1 MELLR
6 NEKTGANTVELEI
19 KVSAEAFEAACQA
32 AYKKTGKNI
41 TVPGFRKGKAPR
53 KMIEKMYGESVFY
66 EDAIN
71 ESYPEAYSAAVKEA
85 GISPVAHPELEIV
98 SIDGKEGY
106 TFKAVVTVK
115 PEVTLGDYKEIKVEK
130 VIDEVTDEE
139 VMSDIKM
146 MAQRNARIET
156 VEREAKEGDIAVIDY
171 DGYLDGVAFDGGK
184 AEGHE
189 LKLGS
194 GQFIPG
200 FEDQV
205 AGHKAGE
212 EFDVNVTFPEKYHA
226 EDLAGKAVVF
236 KCKLHEVKETI
247 LPEIDDE
254 FAKDVSEFDTLEALK
269 ENTREKLVKTKEN
282 VAEQAFENAIIE
294 KLCDLMTAE
303 IPEVM
308 IEAKTDSL
316 VEDFAYR
323 LQMQGIELSQYLQM
337 TGTDMADFRK
347 NFSDRASQQVKVT
360 LALEKL
366 AELEKVEV
374 SDEDVE
380 AEYKKIAG
388 EHMTVEQVKA
398 YINEDN
404 MRSDLKIEKALANL
418 KAMAVK

>member
-1 MELLR
+1 MELLK
-6 NEKTGANTVELEI
+6 NEKTGTNTVELEI
-19 KVSAEAFEAACQA
+19 KVGAEAFEAACQA

-71 ESYPEAYSAAVKEA
+71 ESYGEAYSAAVKES
-85 GISPVAHPELEIV
+85 GISPVAHPELEIL

-106 TFKAVVTVK
+106 TFKATVTVK

-130 VIDEVTDEE
+130 VIDEVTDDE

-171 DGYLDGVAFDGGK
+171 DGYLDGVQFDGGK

-200 FEDQV
+200 FEEQV

-212 EFDVNVTFPEKYHA
+212 EFDVNVSFPEKYHA

-236 KCKLHEVKETI
+236 KCKLHEVKESI

-282 VAEQAFENAIIE
+282 VAEQAFESAVIE
-294 KLCDLMTAE
+294 KLCDLMTVE
-303 IPEVM
+303 IPDAM
-308 IEAKTDSL
+308 IESKTDSL

-323 LQMQGIELSQYLQM
+323 LQMQGIELSQYLKM
-337 TGTDMADFRK
+337 TGTEMEDFRK
-347 NFSDRASQQVKVT
+347 NFSERASQQVKVT

-366 AELEKVEV
+366 AELEAVEV
-374 SDEDVE
+374 SDEDIE
-380 AEYKKIAG
+380 AEYKKLAG
-388 EHMTVEQVKA
+388 EHMSVEQVKT

-404 MRSDLKIEKALANL
+404 MRSDLRIEKALTNL

>member
-1 MELLR
+1 MEILK
-6 NEKTGANTVELEI
+6 NEKTGANTVVLEI
-19 KVSAEAFEAACQA
+19 KVGAEEFDAACNA
-32 AYKKTGKNI
+32 AFKKNGKNI
-41 TVPGFRKGKAPR
+41 TVPGFRKGKATR
-53 KMIEKMYGESVFY
+53 KMIEKIYGESVFY
-66 EDAIN
+66 EDAVN
-71 ESYPEAYSAAVKEA
+71 ESYPAAYEAAVKEA
-85 GISPVAHPELEIV
+85 GLTPVAHPELEIL

-106 TFKAVVTVK
+106 TFKATITVK

-130 VIDEVTDEE
+130 VIDEVTDDE
-139 VMSDIKM
+139 VMNDIKS

-156 VEREAKEGDIAVIDY
+156 VDREAREGDVAVIDY
-171 DGYLDGVAFDGGK
+171 DGYLDGVQFEGGK

-200 FEDQV
+200 FEEQV

-212 EFDVNVTFPEKYHA
+212 DFDVNVSFPEKYHA
-226 EDLAGKAVVF
+226 EDLAGKAVTF

-282 VAEQAFENAIIE
+282 VAEQAFESAVIG
-294 KLCDLMTAE
+294 KLVDMMEAE
-303 IPEVM
+303 IPDAM
-308 IEAKTDSL
+308 IESKTDSL

-337 TGTDMADFRK
+337 TGTEMADFRK

-366 AELEKVEV
+366 AELEGVEV
-374 SDEDVE
+374 SDEDIE
-380 AEYKKIAG
+380 AEYAKLAG
-388 EHMTVEQVKA
+388 EHMTVEQVKMYLSA
-398 YINEDN
+398 EN
-404 MRSDLKIEKALANL
+404 MRSDLKIEKALNNL
-418 KAMAVK
+418 KAMAIA

>member
-6 NEKTGANTVELEI
+6 NEKTGTNTVELEI

-130 VIDEVTDEE
+130 VIDEVTDDE
-139 VMSDIKM
+139 VMNDIKL
-146 MAQRNARIET
+146 MATRNARIET
-156 VEREAKEGDIAVIDY
+156 VEREAKMGDIAVIDY

-212 EFDVNVTFPEKYHA
+212 DFDVNVTFPEKYHA

-254 FAKDVSEFDTLEALK
+254 FAKDVSEFDTLDALK
-269 ENTREKLVKTKEN
+269 ESTREKLVKTKEN

-303 IPEVM
+303 IPDAM
-308 IEAKTDSL
+308 IESKTDSL

-347 NFSDRASQQVKVT
+347 NFSERASQQVKVT

-398 YINEDN
+398 YVSEEN